1 MRIPSIPSR
10 LREGL
15 VGRYANEEVEPAYD
29 RYPSGYTTP
38 KPIPE
43 QVEILRKIFPQLAS
57 ASVDE
62 SFARVELPAG
72 AEGYFAIPRW
82 QIFAPTYCEALQI
95 VLDAVKKDRGDKFSA
110 RLKEGRHIAPQYL
123 RQHFENVEAFQKL
136 EELQPGCDI
145 LVVPCQFGLE
155 HIGRSIRRAREV
167 MLKTE
172 FGLGAFAVGVM
183 LLTHPERIG
192 PLDDFP
198 LSCSGD
204 EFISE
209 DGSSFNDF
217 LFFWRFEDDWDL
229 WITDSPDDY
238 PHPWLSTTSGFFSQ

>member
-1 MRIPSIPSR
+1 MKIPLIPSS
-10 LREGL
+10 LKEGL
-15 VGRYANEEVEPAYD
+15 VGRYANEEMEPAYD
-29 RYPSGYTTP
+29 RYPSGYAVP
-38 KPIPE
+38 KPISE
-43 QVEILRKIFPQLAS
+43 QVEILRKLFPQLAS

-62 SFARVELPAG
+62 SIATAKLPAG

-95 VLDAVKKDRGDKFSA
+95 VLDAVREDRGDKFSI

-123 RQHFENVEAFQKL
+123 RQRSESVEAFQKL
-136 EELQPGCDI
+136 QELQPGCDI
-145 LVVPCQFGLE
+145 NVVACQFGLE

-172 FGLGAFAVGVM
+172 FGLGAFAVGMM
-183 LLTHPERIG
+183 LLTHLERIG
-192 PLDDFP
+192 PLDDFAIG
-198 LSCSGD
+198 CSGD
-204 EFISE
+204 EFISD

-217 LFFWRFEDDWDL
+217 LFFWRLEDDWDL

-238 PHPWLSTTSGFFSQ
+238 PHPWLGTASGFFLQ